1 MPQSPSA
8 KRARRPT
15 PLNGSRNALA
25 LLCLVLA
32 AMPTIATGEPI
43 EKRIDAQREAIAS
56 TQAEREATR
65 KALAAQ
71 KQRLTF
77 LEQKTAELDAERK
90 KLEHRQQTL
99 AEQETQ
105 LRNGLAQRRAE
116 LERRLRAAYPL
127 TRGSA
132 LQTLLGD
139 ADALQAER
147 DLNYLR
153 NLIRPVREAQHA
165 LEAQQAELA
174 ENREAIART
183 ERSLAEAGDRLDA
196 HYGEVRENL
205 DEQQRLLAQL
215 GDTLDEQQRSLK
227 SMLER
232 KRRLDRE
239 VAAARAAS
247 ERQPAKPTSPSDG
260 STATTIATDGIPIAG
275 AIKRRFGESLPQ
287 GNMRN
292 EGVEFR
298 AASGSPVRAIADG
311 QVAYAGPLKGW
322 GNLIMLRHRGE
333 YLSLYAHCRSLE
345 VSKGQQVS
353 RGQLLCNSGVID
365 ANREGLYVE
374 VRRGDRPIDPSR
386 WPAWKKVVGG

>member
-1 MPQSPSA
+1 M
-8 KRARRPT
+8 RPL
-15 PLNGSRNALA
+15 PLTGGRGAVALLWLALA
-25 LLCLVLA
+25 AVPA
-32 AMPTIATGEPI
+32 AMSAEPI

-56 TQAEREATR
+56 TQAEREAAR

-71 KQRLTF
+71 KKRLTF
-77 LEQKTAELDAERK
+77 LEEKTAELDAERQE
-90 KLEHRQQTL
+90 LEQRQQTL
-99 AEQETQ
+99 ARRETE
-105 LRNGLAQRRAE
+105 LREGLAQRRAE
-116 LERRLRAAYPL
+116 LEQRLRAAYPL

-139 ADALQAER
+139 GDALQAER
-147 DLNYLR
+147 DLHYLR
-153 NLIRPVREAQHA
+153 NLIRPVRQAQRA

-174 ENREAIART
+174 DNREAIART

-196 HYGEVRENL
+196 HYRDVSENL

-215 GDTLDEQQRSLK
+215 GDTLDEQQQSLK

-247 ERQPAKPTSPSDG
+247 KRQAEKQTPPAATSSAAPP
-260 STATTIATDGIPIAG
+260 IATDGIPVAG
-275 AIKRRFGESLPQ
+275 SIKRRFGESLPQ
-287 GNMRN
+287 GKMRN

-298 AASGSPVRAIADG
+298 AAAGSPVRAVAKG

-322 GNLIMLRHRGE
+322 GNLIMLRHGGD
-333 YLSLYAHCRSLE
+333 YLSLYAHCRSLA

-353 RGQLLCNSGVID
+353 RGQTLCDSGVID

-374 VRRGDRPIDPSR
+374 VRRGNRPIDPSR
-386 WPAWKKVVGG
+386 WPAWKKAVGG